1 MKVIL
6 PNPLYLI
13 SLLFCS
19 LFTCAQAADNDRF
32 LMQDSE
38 GFITSLPN
46 ISDITVTQHLMELQ
60 QDLETELT
68 ALKQEVKR
76 NSFKAIDTLVTVIMP
91 GGLLYA
97 KLRLDSF
104 KHSEQQLNRVN
115 DELTLISGE
124 LITFRADNGDLLIAT
139 SME

>member
-1 MKVIL
+1 MKTTNL
-6 PNPLYLI
+6 NPLYLI
-13 SLLFCS
+13 ALLLCS
-19 LFTCAQAADNDRF
+19 LFNCAQAADNDRF

-38 GFITSLPN
+38 GFVTSLPN
-46 ISDITVTQHLMELQ
+46 VSDITVTHHLMELQ

-68 ALKQEVKR
+68 ALKQEVERK
-76 NSFKAIDTLVTVIMP
+76 SFKAIDTLVTVIMP

-104 KHSEQQLNRVN
+104 KHSEQKLNRVS

-124 LITFRADNGDLLIAT
+124 LISFQADNGDLMIAT
-139 SME
+139 ME